1 MGNELNIGAVRIPSE
16 RTQNNLINPINKK
29 CKVHSFVLEFME
41 LPIDTLV
48 SKGEILASLTKF
60 VKIEINVN
68 SNPLMFRED
77 RREFNLIGKL
87 NFLFQKIFE
96 IKKLRE
102 NLPNDYIFPTFLR
115 YTDFMNYVKYC
126 IFAISDVKLILDKNL
141 FRRKSFIEYLAY
153 QGIKIFDSI
162 TQDDKLCNKNGT
174 VVKVFSNPFL
184 WRLILDYL

>member
-1 MGNELNIGAVRIPSE
+1 MGNELNIGAMRIPSE
-16 RTQNNLINPINKK
+16 RTQTNKINPINKK

-48 SKGEILASLTKF
+48 SRGEILVSLTIF
-60 VKIEINVN
+60 VKIEIN
-68 SNPLMFRED
+68 SNPFMFRED

-87 NFLFQKIFE
+87 NILFQKIFE
-96 IKKLRE
+96 IKKIRE

-126 IFAISDVKLILDKNL
+126 FFSISDVKLILDKNL
-141 FRRKSFIEYLAY
+141 FRRKPFVEYLAY

-162 TQDDKLCNKNGT
+162 TQDDKVCNKNGT

-184 WRLILDYL
+184 WREILDYL